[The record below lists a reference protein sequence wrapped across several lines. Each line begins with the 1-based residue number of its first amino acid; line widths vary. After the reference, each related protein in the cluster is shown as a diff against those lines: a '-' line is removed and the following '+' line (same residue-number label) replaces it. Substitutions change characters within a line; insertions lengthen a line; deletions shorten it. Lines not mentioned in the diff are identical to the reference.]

1 MPAASEVPVMGS
13 RRRFTPEYRRDVACL
28 VLDTGST
35 IASAAR
41 VLGALQSWVWV
52 EASRPP
58 AMRSI
63 RSW

>member
-1 MPAASEVPVMGS
+1 MTADPLEAMGQAL
-13 RRRFTPEYRRDVACL
+13 TPKTRYL
-28 VLDTGST
+28 
-35 IASAAR
+35 
-41 VLGALQSWVWV
+41 ALQSWVWV